1 MLRSFI
7 VGTFGAT
14 VVLAVEPPPPPQP
27 RPPADKSNFNLFNPT
42 PRELMREMSTDRPDK
57 TESAYTVDAGHWQI
71 EADIVSLSYDRHNV
85 AKNHTCTETL
95 NIAPFNL
102 KVGLCNSTDLQ
113 LVVPT
118 YTGVRTRDRLAG
130 RTFYDRG
137 FGDME
142 LRLKVNLWGNDG
154 GDTAFALMPYVK
166 FPTAS
171 RNLGNNAFEGGIMA
185 PLAVALP
192 AGWGMGLMTQVDVN
206 EDGDGSGH
214 HAEWINSITF
224 SHTICGDLSGYVE
237 FFSLLNSDKD
247 AKWEGTVDL
256 GLTYGLT
263 EDIQLDT
270 GINIGVTR
278 SADDFNPFLGI
289 SWRF

>member
-1 MLRSFI
+1 MLRNFM
-7 VGTFGAT
+7 VGTLGAT
-14 VVLAVEPPPPPQP
+14 ALLAAEVPPPEPRQP
-27 RPPADKSNFNLFNPT
+27 VDKSGFFLWKPT
-42 PRELMREMSTDRPDK
+42 PREFMRDMATDRPDK
-57 TESAYTVDAGHWQI
+57 TESPYTVDAGHFQV
-71 EADIVSLSYDRHNV
+71 EADIVNYSYDRHNV
-85 AKNHTCTETL
+85 AKDHTRVETFS
-95 NIAPFNL
+95 IAPFNL
-102 KVGLCNSTDLQ
+102 KVGLCNSADLQ

-118 YTGVRTRDRLAG
+118 YTVVRTRDRLAG

-137 FGDME
+137 FGDML

-154 GDTAFALMPYVK
+154 GDTAFGLMPYVK
-166 FPTAS
+166 FPTAG
-171 RNLGNNAFEGGIMA
+171 RNLGNDALEGGLIV

-192 AGWGMGLMTQVDVN
+192 AGWDMGLMTQVDVN

-237 FFSLLNSDKD
+237 FFSLLNGDEHS
-247 AKWEGTVDL
+247 KWEGTVDL

-263 EDIQLDT
+263 ENIQLDA

-278 SADDFNPFLGI
+278 SADDFNPFVGI

>member
-1 MLRSFI
+1 MFRNLMAGML
-7 VGTFGAT
+7 GAT
-14 VVLAVEPPPPPQP
+14 AVLAAEPPPET
-27 RPPADKSNFNLFNPT
+27 RPPADKSGFTLWRPT

-57 TESAYTVDAGHWQI
+57 TESAYTVDAGHWQV
-71 EADIVSLSYDRHNV
+71 EADIVSYSYDRHNV
-85 AKNHTCTETL
+85 AKDHTRTETYS
-95 NIAPFNL
+95 IAPFNL
-102 KVGLCNSTDLQ
+102 KVGLCNNADLQ
-113 LVVPT
+113 LIVPT
-118 YTGVRTRDRLAG
+118 YAVARTRDRLAG
-130 RTFYDRG
+130 RTDYNRG

-142 LRLKVNLWGNDG
+142 TRLKVNLWGNDG

-171 RNLGNNAFEGGIMA
+171 RHLGNDAFEGGLIA
-185 PLAVALP
+185 PLSIALP

-237 FFSLLNSDKD
+237 FFSLLNGDEHS
-247 AKWEGTVDL
+247 KWEGSVDL

-263 EDIQLDT
+263 EDIQLDA

-278 SADDFNPFLGI
+278 AADDFNPFVGI